1 MSAYIFVHF
10 TGEDKPDG
18 EQIYFSVSKDGLNWT
33 DLNGEK
39 PVLISELGEKGVRDP
54 FIVRH
59 PVTGKFYLM
68 ATDLCMYTKKD
79 WGEAVH
85 EGSRDMIVWES
96 DNLTEWSEA
105 HSCTVGA
112 ENVGCVWAPEAVYDE
127 ESGKFMVFFAS
138 FTRDDGRKPEC
149 GMDKPGDK
157 HIIYRCFTDDFK
169 NFTQAE
175 RYIEREQSI
184 IDTTIIRDES
194 KYYRFSKDEV
204 SKKIMLE
211 VGASLNKDAFRVVES
226 ETLAGLY
233 GLEGPECYRLPD
245 GHFCLIADRF
255 AEHKGYMPIVIDDIA
270 TGKMH
275 VIDESMY
282 NLGVSRKRHGGVMEI
297 TDGEYD
303 KLVHYFGV

>member
-1 MSAYIFVHF
+1 MSAYIFVYF

-79 WGEAVH
+79 WGAAVH

-105 HSCTVGA
+105 HSYTVGA

-127 ESGKFMVFFAS
+127 KSGKFMVFFAS
-138 FTRDDGRKPEC
+138 FTRADGRKPEC
-149 GMDKPGDK
+149 GMDNLGDK

-211 VGASLNKDAFRVVES
+211 VGASLDKDAFRVVES

-270 TGKMH
+270 AGKMH

-282 NLGVSRKRHGGVMEI
+282 NLGASRKRHGGVMEI
-297 TDGEYD
+297 TDDEYD